1 MHDLFYKYFSTF
13 SVYWKNR
20 KKNDVP
26 KLKSI
31 EAEFYPP
38 NLALMHKGLTPA
50 PHVTVWI
57 IITLFLCAALWSYF
71 GKIDVTVNA
80 NGKVIPS
87 SKTKI
92 IQAIGTANITKINVQ
107 DGAQVKAGD
116 VLLELDATQIKA
128 QIEQIKQQITLNEL
142 QKLRSQAMIAAVD
155 KNTKAM
161 FEKPIHIS
169 EVDYQESLNLLLGM
183 YQEYRTKIL
192 NTQAHIKEKSAEISA
207 IHSQI
212 RKKQSIIPNLR
223 SEVTGYK
230 ELSDA
235 GYIPKNDLMNKQ
247 NILNNEVGDLKIS
260 AQQLNQARASSEQA
274 KISQKEIETQTKAYH
289 LALMGQS
296 IDKLNSLNQELIK
309 LNSQYKGYVITS
321 PITGTVQQLS
331 VNTIGG
337 VVTTAQNL
345 MAIVPENEALEI
357 EAQLANKDIGFIRT
371 GQMAE
376 VKIDT
381 FQYTKYGTL
390 KAQVLHI
397 SPDAVA
403 DEKRGLVYNVKLKLD
418 KPFIQ
423 FNQERLAISPGM
435 LANCEIK
442 ISQRRLI
449 EYFISPF
456 QDHLASALTER

>member
-1 MHDLFYKYFSTF
+1 MHELLYKYFSVF

-26 KLKSI
+26 KLKNV

-38 NLALMHKGLTPA
+38 NLALMHKGLTPL
-50 PHVTVWI
+50 PHASVWI
-57 IITLFLCAALWSYF
+57 IIVLFICALLWSYF
-71 GKIDVTVNA
+71 GKIDVTVSA

-92 IQAIGTANITKINVQ
+92 IQAISTANIIKINVH
-107 DGAQVKAGD
+107 DGKHVKYGD
-116 VLLELDATQIKA
+116 ILLELDATQIKT
-128 QIEQIKQQITLNEL
+128 QIEQIKQQIVLNEL
-142 QKLRSQAMIAAVD
+142 QKLRSKAMIDAID
-155 KNTKAM
+155 KNTTAH
-161 FEKPIHIS
+161 FEKPEHINDVNS
-169 EVDYQESLNLLLGM
+169 QESLTLLLGM

-192 NTQAHIKEKSAEISA
+192 NTQAHIKEKAAEISA

-212 RKKQSIIPNLR
+212 RKKQNVIPNLR
-223 SEVTGYK
+223 SEVNGYK

-235 GYIPKNDLMNKQ
+235 GYIPKNDLMTKQ
-247 NILNNEVGDLKIS
+247 NILSNEMGDLKIS
-260 AQQLNQARASSEQA
+260 TQQLNQARASSEQA
-274 KISQKEIETQTKAYH
+274 QINKKEIETQTKAYH
-289 LALMGQS
+289 LSLMNQS

-309 LNSQYKGYVITS
+309 LNNQYQGYVITS

-345 MAIVPENEALEI
+345 MAIVPENEPLEI
-357 EAQLANKDIGFIRT
+357 EAQLANKDIGFIRK
-371 GQMAE
+371 GQYAE
-376 VKIDT
+376 IKIDT

-397 SPDAVA
+397 SPDAVS
-403 DEKRGLVYNVKLKLD
+403 DEKKGLVYNVKLKLEQ
-418 KPFIQ
+418 PFIQ
-423 FNQERLAISPGM
+423 FEQQKLAISPGM
-435 LANCEIK
+435 LASCEIK
-442 ISQRRLI
+442 IHQRRLI

-456 QDHLASALTER
+456 KDHLASSLTER